1 MRHSVLP
8 VHGLRYDHAVNR
20 TVIALG
26 AAVVVIGG
34 AYLLMNRSASDEA
47 PADQPVAAPAAP
59 RPGTDAPAPEPSA
72 PAAPAGTARKPRP
85 DVAPPPSAPEPAA
98 PPPVAEAAPET
109 GTLPIETDVPGAQ
122 VFIDRQFV
130 GASPV
135 TAPNIKPGTHQ
146 LNVSV
151 EGYDGI
157 AQTIDVEPGPREIR
171 LRFKEVR
178 LDLRIAV
185 VHKHRMGS
193 CQGRLLATPQ
203 GLRYETS
210 DKDDAFSA
218 SMADLE
224 TFQIDYLEKN
234 LKVKLRK
241 GKQFNFTD
249 PDGNADKLFV
259 FHRDVEKARD
269 RLKKGDA
276 PAQ

>member
-1 MRHSVLP
+1 M
-8 VHGLRYDHAVNR
+8 HGLRYDHAVNR

-109 GTLPIETDVPGAQ
+109 GTLHIETDVPGAQ

-210 DKDDAFSA
+210 DKDDAFTA

-259 FHRDVEKARD
+259 FHRDVEKARE